1 MKSIPISV
9 RLSPAEAA
17 FLADF
22 TAPDAVTPSDKLRFI
37 INKVRKEEHAPHSLA
52 DSKQRA
58 SGYLAPALAVIEQAE
73 SRCQKQSSLLAT
85 QHYWLERSLS
95 SLLFHAG
102 NIKQSDDAIQLY
114 ERECLKLLVNTT
126 GQQLRQLKPPLSSS
140 HNPDILDN
148 VRHKLD
154 ELMNVQGVN
163 DE

>member
-37 INKVRKEEHAPHSLA
+37 INKVRKEEHAPHSLT
-52 DSKQRA
+52 DSRQRV
-58 SGYLAPALAVIEQAE
+58 SGYLAPALEVIEQTE
-73 SRCQKQSSLLAT
+73 SRCHHQSTILAA

-102 NIKQSDDAIQLY
+102 NIQQSDESIQLY
-114 ERECLKLLVNTT
+114 ERECLELLMNSTE
-126 GQQLRQLKPPLSSS
+126 QLLRLLRPPLTSS
-140 HNPDILDN
+140 HAPEMFDKM
-148 VRHKLD
+148 RHKLN
-154 ELMNVQGVN
+154 ELINVQGVN
-163 DE
+163 YE

>member
-73 SRCQKQSSLLAT
+73 SRCQQQSTLLAT

-114 ERECLKLLVNTT
+114 ERECLELLANTT
-126 GQQLRQLKPPLSSS
+126 GQLLRQLKPPLSSS
-140 HNPDILDN
+140 HNPDMLDN